1 MPLAQAV
8 ARAMLA
14 DALALFD
21 GGHTRFW
28 SNDFTPVL
36 RPRTRFHEPGRCQ
49 LGFGLSQAL
58 ALQLLQPGKVVF
70 NLTGDGSFGFTLQE
84 LDSARR
90 LRLPVVAVMHNNAAW
105 RIIRAGQ
112 RTLGG
117 FELGC
122 DLSGT
127 DHAAIGRGFGC
138 HGEVAHPVAEVG
150 PAITRALANGLAAVV
165 DAHCRV
171 EPHPSMPE
179 FGRMNRSGFDA
190 PGAVVAPPPPPPPA

>member
-8 ARAMLA
+8 ARAMPA

-36 RPRTRFHEPGRCQ
+36 SPRTRFHEPGMCQ
-49 LGFGLSQAL
+49 LGFGL
-58 ALQLLQPGKVVF
+58 P
-70 NLTGDGSFGFTLQE
+70 
-84 LDSARR
+84 
-90 LRLPVVAVMHNNAAW
+90 
-105 RIIRAGQ
+105 RA
-112 RTLGG
+112 LGG

-127 DHAAIGRGFGC
+127 DHAAIGRGFGR
-138 HGEVAHPVAEVG
+138 HGEVVHPVAEVG
-150 PAITRALANGLAAVV
+150 PAIARTLANGLPAAV

-179 FGRMNRSGFDA
+179 FGRMNRFGFDA